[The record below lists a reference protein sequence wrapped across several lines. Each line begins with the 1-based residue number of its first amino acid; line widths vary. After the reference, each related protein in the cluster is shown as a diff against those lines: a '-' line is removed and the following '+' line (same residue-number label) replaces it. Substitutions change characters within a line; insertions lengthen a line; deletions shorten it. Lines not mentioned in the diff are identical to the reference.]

1 MKKIILFLLGLS
13 ALFVQTA
20 NAETVFSGEHAVRSW
35 DAQQLPVGDYPVLSK
50 ASAGDVIA
58 VTISESGGN
67 GRVTLQD
74 NSWSGFADAYNC
86 ADGRHYFVLSE
97 TDAATVA
104 ANGLIVTGENYTLTC
119 VELLYK
125 QTLWEGT
132 VDDNSGWGQSDAIDN
147 SIFAGLTAGDVL
159 GIGVTAINDGAT
171 YHQTAIRVDYTT
183 NIIEGSTSEAKTL
196 LYELTADQVTKLQTK
211 TINVIA
217 QYLCVSALYTWTD
230 EQPGEEDGD
239 VTELW
244 NGSTAL
250 GDWGNFESLRYDG
263 KGELAHVKV
272 GDAIRVTFTNAAE
285 GWQVY
290 VCDASSYSEFSG
302 GYFSGEAQ
310 DEAQSVV
317 FTVTSATILE
327 AICDRGIV
335 VKGKLV
341 TLTKIELITYDTS
354 YDAVA
359 VSIGTE
365 GIATWSSSKK
375 LDFSQSGITAYYASR
390 VSTGVV
396 YLTSATTTWGYQGYI
411 IRGAA
416 GTYDVPVTDDAE
428 YPETNYLKATSDYA
442 ADIAA
447 SEEGTWHYIFAKKN
461 DNSEYGFYK
470 LTTSHTLAAH
480 KAYLETSTDI
490 APATQHA
497 RIAFVFEEDATGI
510 THLNHSAHQGRDIF
524 DLQGRRVSGKPSK
537 GLYIVNGKKTVLN

>member
-20 NAETVFSGEHAVRSW
+20 NAEAVFSGEHAVGNW
-35 DAQQLPVGDYPVLSK
+35 NAQQLPVGDYPVLAK

-58 VTISESGGN
+58 ITISESDGS

-74 NSWSGFADAYNC
+74 ISWSGFADAYNC
-86 ADGRHYFVLSE
+86 ANGRHYFVLSE

-104 ANGLIVTGENYTLTC
+104 ADGLIVTGENYTLTC

-132 VDDNSGWGQSDAIDN
+132 VDDNSGWGQSDALDN
-147 SIFAGLTAGDVL
+147 SLFAGLSAGDLL
-159 GIGVTAINDGAT
+159 GVDVTAINDGASW
-171 YHQTAIRVDYTT
+171 HQMAIRVDYE
-183 NIIEGSTSEAKTL
+183 NVLSSSASEAKIQPF
-196 LYELTADQVTKLQTK
+196 ELTAEQASALQSGHVDIT
-211 TINVIA
+211 A

-317 FTVTSATILE
+317 FTVASATILE

-480 KAYLETSTDI
+480 KAYLETATDI
-490 APATQHA
+490 APATQNA

-510 THLNHSAHQGRDIF
+510 TNLSHPEHQGRNIF